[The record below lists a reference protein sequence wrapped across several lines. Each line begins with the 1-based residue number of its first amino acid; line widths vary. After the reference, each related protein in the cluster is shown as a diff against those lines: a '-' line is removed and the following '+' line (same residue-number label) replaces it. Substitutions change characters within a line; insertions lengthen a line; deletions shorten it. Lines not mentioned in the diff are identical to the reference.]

1 MMVGLPWV
9 QMPCGHTVECA
20 GHSSR
25 TDVEKQISSHRAE
38 CQACADPQREGRGV
52 SEPAQDLIRDI
63 AMKAAMRR
71 RLRSV
76 FDDPDVRKLLEE
88 ANLKI
93 TVRQADRDGRAEQ

>member
-1 MMVGLPWV
+1 M
-9 QMPCGHTVECA
+9 
-20 GHSSR
+20 
-25 TDVEKQISSHRAE
+25 
-38 CQACADPQREGRGV
+38 